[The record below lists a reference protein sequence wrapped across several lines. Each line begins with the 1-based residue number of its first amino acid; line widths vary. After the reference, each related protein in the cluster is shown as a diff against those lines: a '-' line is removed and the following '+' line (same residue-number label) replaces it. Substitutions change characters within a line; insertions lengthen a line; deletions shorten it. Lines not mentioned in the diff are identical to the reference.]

1 MDNKWINQKN
11 CDIRTLYFQGIFSS
25 QVQLA
30 KYTGNRGFVATT
42 GEHVRCKNAP
52 EIIYQPYIGKELD
65 EVNLKQCLS
74 TKKIKLLFQWI
85 RKIIFFSSWV
95 QELISSAQLKKW
107 NVFVDRCHAHTR
119 KTVGSFSVL
128 WKKCDFGQQ
137 KDCAEHKKRYEKCKK
152 EHPDAGL
159 VFYGVSRGSATTFNS
174 AALNKYDRSR
184 LRLFILESCFD
195 SIPLVLNNWYPRM
208 LSYSFLS
215 NMFLRLC
222 SFFTGFEKNGVSP
235 INVLDSFPP
244 GVPVVFISSRFDTTV
259 PFLSVQN
266 IAHALAGRA
275 KNPVYFL
282 ALNHSDHP
290 TYTIEHVEDKKIYLH
305 FIHALYKELNLP
317 YIEKYALAGESKG
330 LLDAFRL

>member
-107 NVFVDRCHAHTR
+107 NIFVDRRHAHTR

-128 WKKCDFGQQ
+128 WKKCDFG
-137 KDCAEHKKRYEKCKK
+137 
-152 EHPDAGL
+152 
-159 VFYGVSRGSATTFNS
+159 N
-174 AALNKYDRSR
+174 
-184 LRLFILESCFD
+184 
-195 SIPLVLNNWYPRM
+195 
-208 LSYSFLS
+208 
-215 NMFLRLC
+215 
-222 SFFTGFEKNGVSP
+222 
-235 INVLDSFPP
+235 
-244 GVPVVFISSRFDTTV
+244 
-259 PFLSVQN
+259 
-266 IAHALAGRA
+266 
-275 KNPVYFL
+275 
-282 ALNHSDHP
+282 
-290 TYTIEHVEDKKIYLH
+290 KKIVLSIKRDTKSAKKSIQMQGL
-305 FIHALYKELNLP
+305 FFMAFHAVLRQ
-317 YIEKYALAGESKG
+317 
-330 LLDAFRL
+330 RLTLQRLINMTGVD